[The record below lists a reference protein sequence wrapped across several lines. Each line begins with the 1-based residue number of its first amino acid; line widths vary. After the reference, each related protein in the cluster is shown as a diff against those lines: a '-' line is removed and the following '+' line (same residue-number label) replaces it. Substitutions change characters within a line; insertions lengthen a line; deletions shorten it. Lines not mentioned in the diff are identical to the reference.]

1 MALTIRFT
9 VPGDPRGKGR
19 PKATARGGH
28 ARVYTD
34 AKTRAYEDQ
43 IALLAKAAMQGQEP
57 LVGPVHVN
65 VRVLFKP
72 SVSTSKKSREAM
84 MAMEVLPVKR
94 PDLDNVVKAILDGMN
109 GIAFRDDAQ
118 VCSMTAAKRY
128 AETAGVEVVF
138 WSDGDEL

>member
-1 MALTIRFT
+1 MAYTISFT

-19 PKATARGGH
+19 PKATSRGGH

-43 IALLAKAAMQGQEP
+43 IAMLTKAAMQGLEP
-57 LVGPVHVN
+57 LAGPVHVN

-72 SVSTSKKSREAM
+72 APSASKRAREAM
-84 MAMEVLPVKR
+84 MAMEIMPTKR

-109 GIAFRDDAQ
+109 GVAFKDDAQ

-128 AETAGVEVVF
+128 AETAGVDVVF
-138 WSDGDEL
+138 WADGEGS